1 MKGLTAKEMAK
12 IDFLAIEKYGITL
25 LQMMELAGY
34 NLAEL
39 VSRLYTIQGLK
50 VTILTGK
57 GNNGG
62 GGLSAARHL
71 SNRGALVNVILSQKQ
86 GVKDAVNHQLH
97 TLKQMTLPISLYKI
111 KKLPESDV
119 IIDALLGYSL
129 KGNPREP
136 IADMIRKANNHG
148 SPIIALDIPSGL
160 SAVTGKEME
169 PCIEANYT
177 MTLAYPKIGYMKKVT
192 GELFV
197 TDIGLPLELYKEMEL
212 NFPDFFT
219 QSK

>member
-39 VSRLYTIQGLK
+39 ASRLFPLEYLK
-50 VTILTGK
+50 VTVLAGK

-71 SNRGALVNVILSQKQ
+71 SNRGASVNVILSQER

-97 TLKQMTLPISLYKI
+97 TLEQMKIPLSFYKFD
-111 KKLPESDV
+111 KLPESDV
-119 IIDALLGYSL
+119 VIDALLGYSL

-136 IADMIRKANNHG
+136 IADMIRKANNHS
-148 SPIIALDIPSGL
+148 SPIISLDIPSGL
-160 SAVTGKEME
+160 SAATGKAME
-169 PCIEANYT
+169 PCIKADYT
-177 MTLAYPKIGYMKKVT
+177 MTLAYPKVGYTEKVN
-192 GELFV
+192 GELYV
-197 TDIGLPLELYKEMEL
+197 ADIGLPPKLYKEMGL
-212 NFPDFFT
+212 DFPDFFT
-219 QSK
+219 RNK